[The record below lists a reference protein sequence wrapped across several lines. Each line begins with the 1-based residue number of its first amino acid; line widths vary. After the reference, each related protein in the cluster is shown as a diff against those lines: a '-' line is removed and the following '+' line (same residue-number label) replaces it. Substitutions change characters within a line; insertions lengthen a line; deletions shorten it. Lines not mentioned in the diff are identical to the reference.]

1 MRGTPSLEV
10 LMDYK
15 NIAQEILKWSHE
27 VVETPLEAFGGL
39 PACPFAREAWARSN
53 VLMHVV
59 YELDPVVEIK
69 AQSDPSDP
77 LVHIMAW
84 VDYESMNPDEF
95 NAWLD
100 EQNKN
105 HFGIWLMGFHP
116 DSDENTMTPELEG
129 IVEDDYA
136 VILVQSLDHLVR
148 ASDKL
153 RKTGYY
159 KAFSQEDMEYIDN
172 RRDVYN
178 AWNEKVSQK
187 KASFLNKKEK
197 EMMI

>member
-1 MRGTPSLEV
+1 
-10 LMDYK
+10 MDYED
-15 NIAQEILKWSHE
+15 IAQEILKWSHLA
-27 VVETPLEAFGGL
+27 VEAPLEIFGGL

-69 AQSDPSDP
+69 AASNPLDP

-84 VDYESMNPDEF
+84 VEYDKMTPDEF
-95 NAWLD
+95 NAGLD
-100 EQNKN
+100 EQNTN

-116 DSDENTMTPELEG
+116 DSEDNTMTPEFEG

-136 VILVQSLDHLVR
+136 LILVQSLDHLVR
-148 ASDKL
+148 ASNKL

-159 KAFSQEDMEYIDN
+159 QAFSQDDMKYIDN

-178 AWNEKVSQK
+178 AWNEKVSSQ
-187 KASFLNKKEK
+187 KASFFNKKEEEK
-197 EMMI
+197 II